1 MLYFD
6 HSATTPID
14 PSVLSLMNGLNQ
26 KMYGNPSSVYDL
38 GRNAKNTIEIARRQF
53 AESINCEPKEI
64 IFTGGGSEA
73 NNIVLW
79 NMLHQKRNHVITSSI
94 EHPAIL
100 LVLKELEKLGV
111 THTIIPVD
119 NNGNVN
125 PEDIKNNI
133 TPDTGLI
140 TIMMANNEVGT
151 IEPIEDIAIIAKD
164 YDILFHSDAIQVL
177 GKLPVDVKKLN
188 VDMMSFSA
196 HKFYGPKG
204 VGALFL
210 KNGVNI
216 KPMIIGGSQEKKM
229 RAGTENVSGIA
240 GLGLAAEI
248 ARISTNEV
256 CSHLVKLENHFRNRI
271 SEINH
276 DIIFNGNLKNNLPGL
291 INLTIPNI
299 SSDLL
304 LIHLDKQGIAISN
317 GSACSSG
324 TISPSPI
331 LKAMGVSDKN
341 NLESIRI
348 SAGKH
353 NTIDEV
359 DKLVDSIASS
369 IMTIRKNSS

>member
-14 PSVLSLMNGLNQ
+14 PSVLSLMSELNQ

-164 YDILFHSDAIQVL
+164 HDILFHSDAIQVL

-210 KNGVNI
+210 KNGGNI

-248 ARISTNEV
+248 ARKSTNEV
-256 CSHLVKLENHFRNRI
+256 CPHLVKLENHFRKKL
-271 SEINH
+271 
-276 DIIFNGNLKNNLPGL
+276 F
-291 INLTIPNI
+291 
-299 SSDLL
+299 
-304 LIHLDKQGIAISN
+304 
-317 GSACSSG
+317 
-324 TISPSPI
+324 PSPVFTSFFSSQS
-331 LKAMGVSDKN
+331 KRTSNKN
-341 NLESIRI
+341 CNWLN
-348 SAGKH
+348 AWLQ
-353 NTIDEV
+353 V
-359 DKLVDSIASS
+359 
-369 IMTIRKNSS
+369 NSV

>member
-14 PSVLSLMNGLNQ
+14 PSVLSLMSELNQ

-164 YDILFHSDAIQVL
+164 HDILFHSDAIQVL

-248 ARISTNEV
+248 ARKSTNEV
-256 CSHLVKLENHFRNRI
+256 CPHLVKLENHFRNRI
-271 SEINH
+271 LEINH

>member
-14 PSVLSLMNGLNQ
+14 QDVQSLMYELNHSI
-26 KMYGNPSSVYDL
+26 YGNPSSTYDL
-38 GRNAKNTIEIARRQF
+38 GRKAKNIIEIARRQF
-53 AESINCEPKEI
+53 ADSINCEPKEV

-73 NNIVLW
+73 NNIILW
-79 NMLHQKRNHVITSSI
+79 NVIHQKRKHVITSSI
-94 EHPAIL
+94 EHPAVL

-111 THTIIPVD
+111 KHTIISVD
-119 NNGNVN
+119 KNGCIN
-125 PEDIKNNI
+125 PEDIKKNI
-133 TPDTGLI
+133 TSDTGLI
-140 TIMMANNEVGT
+140 SIMMANNEVGVL
-151 IEPIEDIAIIAKD
+151 EPIKDIANIAKE

-204 VGALFL
+204 VGALFI
-210 KNGVNI
+210 KNGVTI
-216 KPMIIGGSQEKKM
+216 KPIIIGGSQEKNM

-248 ARISTNEV
+248 AKKTANEN
-256 CSHLVKLENHFRNRI
+256 CSYLLELENHFINRI
-271 SEINH
+271 TEKNN
-276 DIIFNGNLKNNLPGL
+276 DIIFNGYDKNHLPGL

-304 LIHLDKQGIAISN
+304 LIHLDKKGIAISN

-324 TISPSPI
+324 TISPSPV
-331 LKAMGVSDKN
+331 LKAMGISDKK

-348 SAGKH
+348 SFGKH

-359 DKLVDSIASS
+359 NILVESIQSS
-369 IMTIRKNSS
+369 IITIHKNST

>member
-14 PSVLSLMNGLNQ
+14 PSVLSLMSELNQ

-164 YDILFHSDAIQVL
+164 HDILFHSDAIQVL

-248 ARISTNEV
+248 ARKSTNEV
-256 CSHLVKLENHFRNRI
+256 CPHLEKLENHFRNRI
-271 SEINH
+271 LEINH

>member
-14 PSVLSLMNGLNQ
+14 QDVQSLMYELNHSI
-26 KMYGNPSSVYDL
+26 YGNPSSTYDL
-38 GRNAKNTIEIARRQF
+38 GRKAKNVIEIARRQF
-53 AESINCEPKEI
+53 ADSINCEPKEV

-73 NNIVLW
+73 NNIILW
-79 NMLHQKRNHVITSSI
+79 NVIHQKRKHVITSSI
-94 EHPAIL
+94 EHPAVL

-111 THTIIPVD
+111 KHTIISVD
-119 NNGNVN
+119 KNGCIN

-133 TPDTGLI
+133 TSDTGLI
-140 TIMMANNEVGT
+140 SIMMANNEVGVL
-151 IEPIEDIAIIAKD
+151 EPIKDIANIAKE

-204 VGALFL
+204 VGALFI
-210 KNGVNI
+210 KNGVTI
-216 KPMIIGGSQEKKM
+216 KPIIIGGSQEKNM

-248 ARISTNEV
+248 AKKTANEN
-256 CSHLVKLENHFRNRI
+256 CSYLLELENHFINRI
-271 SEINH
+271 TEKNN
-276 DIIFNGNLKNNLPGL
+276 DIIFNGYDKNHLPGL

-304 LIHLDKQGIAISN
+304 LIHLDKKGISISN

-324 TISPSPI
+324 TISPSPV
-331 LKAMGVSDKN
+331 LKAMGISDKK

-348 SAGKH
+348 SFGKH

-359 DKLVDSIASS
+359 NILVESIQSS
-369 IMTIRKNSS
+369 IITIHKNST